1 MRIFISI
8 ILLVLTL
15 TSFSQEYEKSLGLR
29 FGVTTGLTYKK
40 FLDKS
45 RAMEATLSTRQQG
58 FQLTAIRMSH
68 ELSLYQYSQ
77 HIYFMYG
84 YGGHIGYYRDSEFS
98 AFFLPTP
105 LKFKNKVMAPAMGI
119 DGYIG
124 FEYRFDNLPLALV
137 VDYKPY
143 FGFCLPGFHVWNDMN
158 PFDFGFSVKYIL
170 K

>member
-84 YGGHIGYYRDSEFS
+84 YGGHIGYYRIRN
-98 AFFLPTP
+98 FLHSFCQP
-105 LKFKNKVMAPAMGI
+105 L
-119 DGYIG
+119 
-124 FEYRFDNLPLALV
+124 
-137 VDYKPY
+137 
-143 FGFCLPGFHVWNDMN
+143 
-158 PFDFGFSVKYIL
+158 
-170 K
+170 